1 MPRPLRG
8 SAQHVF
14 DPTNRPYRLPDPAL
28 STRDRFNLRRHTVEF
43 IQTVADWAWIGWL
56 VLILAFLVI
65 EMLTLDFTFLMMSL
79 GGLAGLASGLLGA
92 PLWLQ
97 VVIAAVVAAVLVL
110 VLRPPLLRRLHRGED
125 TTPSNMAA
133 LVGLSGRV
141 LSTVST
147 DAGQVKLANGDIWTA
162 RAEASG
168 AIEPGA
174 PVRVSRIDGATAYVR
189 PAYEEPV

>member
-1 MPRPLRG
+1 MELIETIE
-8 SAQHVF
+8 Q
-14 DPTNRPYRLPDPAL
+14 
-28 STRDRFNLRRHTVEF
+28 
-43 IQTVADWAWIGWL
+43 WAWIGWL

-189 PAYEEPV
+189 PASEEPV

>member
-1 MPRPLRG
+1 M
-8 SAQHVF
+8 
-14 DPTNRPYRLPDPAL
+14 
-28 STRDRFNLRRHTVEF
+28 EF
-43 IQTVADWAWIGWL
+43 IQTLEDWAWIGWL
-56 VLILAFLVI
+56 VLILVFLVV
-65 EMLTLDFTFLMMSL
+65 EMLTLDFTFLMLSI
-79 GGLAGLASGLLGA
+79 GSVAGLASGLLGA

-97 VVIAAVVAAVLVL
+97 VVVAAVVAAVLVL

-125 TTPSNMAA
+125 PTPSNMAA

-141 LSTVST
+141 LSTVSS

-168 AIEPGA
+168 ALEPGV

-189 PAYEEPV
+189 PASEENA